1 MFWLNLQTSSVMHLN
16 TNSRCLYRGPQGN
29 DVSRYFSWH
38 DIGLQC
44 KVSAV
49 AFYSF
54 YRSLKAKNYLHKFST
69 FSHAP
74 TTLNGLLKLNCIL
87 HILLKTVF
95 KVESETS
102 KMGSLWGPRR
112 GVEVWGGGGG
122 ARQKQ

>member
-1 MFWLNLQTSSVMHLN
+1 MHLN
-16 TNSRCLYRGPQGN
+16 TNSRCLCRGPQGN

-44 KVSAV
+44 QVSAV

-54 YRSLKAKNYLHKFST
+54 YCSLKAKNYLHKFST

-74 TTLNGLLKLNCIL
+74 TTLNGLLKLSCIL

-95 KVESETS
+95 TVESENIKAGFIT
-102 KMGSLWGPRR
+102 GAGER
-112 GVEVWGGGGG
+112 GGGGGGRWGGGGG
-122 ARQKQ
+122 QRQKQ